1 MQTIRLIAWALGKDF
16 LLEVRR
22 GYALGGLLVFVVC
35 IAFVIYLALPEPSPA
50 AWITLFWLAF
60 LFISIHTALK
70 SFAGESSRRYL
81 YYYTLVPAEVLF
93 LSKCIFNTVL
103 IGALTL
109 LLYGAMS
116 LVAGNPVVHQ
126 NVFLTAIVAGA
137 LGVGLCFTFISAIA
151 IKSDRSATMM
161 TILAFPL
168 IIPVLL
174 SLIRLSQTSLMP
186 MPPEWGSSLLTLG
199 AIDLLLVGLG
209 LLLFPYLWK
218 S

>member
-1 MQTIRLIAWALGKDF
+1 MQMIRLTAWALSKDL

-22 GYALGGLLVFVVC
+22 GYALGGLLVFVLC
-35 IAFVIYLALPEPSPA
+35 IAFVIYLALPQATPA

-81 YYYTLVPAEVLF
+81 YYYTLMPAEVLF
-93 LSKCIFNTVL
+93 ISKCIFNTVL
-103 IGALTL
+103 IALLTL

-126 NVFLTAIVAGA
+126 EVFLTAIAAGA
-137 LGVGLCFTFISAIA
+137 VGVALCFTFISGIA

-168 IIPVLL
+168 FIPILL

-186 MPPEWGSSLLTLG
+186 TDPVWGSSLLTLG
-199 AIDLLLVGLG
+199 AIDLLLIGMG